1 MRHSSILGGL
11 IAGIVQ
17 VKKALVR
24 AAHIQNIRIDCG
36 MRVNRRGI
44 VGAIAELEQCQQR
57 DQATIHAS

>member
-44 VGAIAELEQCQQR
+44 VGAIAEL
-57 DQATIHAS
+57 